1 MTELGQKLTEAREAK
16 GLSIDQLHEI
26 TKIQKRHLV
35 AIEEG
40 NYNVLPGTFYARAFI
55 KQYADAVGLNGEEL
69 LVEYQ
74 STIPQSEKHDVPQVS
89 TGQKTQETM
98 QKSSSWPIA
107 DHMPKILIALLVI
120 AFGVVVWFVI
130 QALTGKDDRQ
140 VPNAQSEKIEVQKAK
155 NSPLDTKK
163 DEEKAEEPKKEEPKK
178 EEPKKEEPKKEEPK
192 KEEPKKEEPKKEEP
206 KKEEPKKEEPKKE
219 EQKGQPAGE
228 NEIKLVGTDK
238 ITSTL
243 EIHNNKALELEIT
256 TKDASYI
263 GIKNEAGNDIFS
275 GTLQAG
281 QTQKYDLSTA
291 KEVNLNIGSAPN
303 VEFKLNGQVVTFPLN
318 PEENYHQKFLI
329 KNQGI
334 GQPAQ

>member
-40 NYNVLPGTFYARAFI
+40 NYDVLPGAFYARAFI

-74 STIPQSEKHDVPQVS
+74 STIPQSENREVPQVS

-107 DHMPKILIALLVI
+107 DHMPKILIVLLVI

-155 NSPLDTKK
+155 DSPLDTKK
-163 DEEKAEEPKKEEPKK
+163 DEVKAEEPKKEEPKK
-178 EEPKKEEPKKEEPK
+178 EEPKKEE
-192 KEEPKKEEPKKEEP
+192 
-206 KKEEPKKEEPKKE
+206 
-219 EQKGQPAGE
+219 QPAQPTGQQE
-228 NEIKLVGTDK
+228 VKVVGTSGK
-238 ITSTL
+238 VSTL
-243 EIHNNKALELEIT
+243 EIHNNKTLELEISA
-256 TKDASYI
+256 KGASYVDV
-263 GIKNEAGNDIFS
+263 KDDAGNEILNTTVQS
-275 GTLQAG
+275 G
-281 QTQKYDLSTA
+281 QTEKRDLSTA
-291 KEVNLNIGSAPN
+291 KEVRLNIGSAPN
-303 VEFKLNGQVVTFPLN
+303 VEIKLNGQVVTFPLD
-318 PEENYHQKFLI
+318 PEKEYHQRLVI

-334 GQPAQ
+334 GQAAQ

>member
-40 NYNVLPGTFYARAFI
+40 NYDVLPGAFYARAFI

-74 STIPQSEKHDVPQVS
+74 STIPQSEKREVPQVS

-140 VPNAQSEKIEVQKAK
+140 VQNAQSEKIEVQKAK

-163 DEEKAEEPKKEEPKK
+163 DEAKAEEPKKEEPKK
-178 EEPKKEEPKKEEPK
+178 EEPKKEEPKKEE
-192 KEEPKKEEPKKEEP
+192 
-206 KKEEPKKEEPKKE
+206 
-219 EQKGQPAGE
+219 QPAQPTQPTGQQE
-228 NEIKLVGTDK
+228 VKVVGTSGK
-238 ITSTL
+238 VSTL
-243 EIHNNKALELEIT
+243 EIHNNKTLELEISA
-256 TKDASYI
+256 KGASYVDV
-263 GIKNEAGNDIFS
+263 KDDAGNEILNTTVQS
-275 GTLQAG
+275 G
-281 QTQKYDLSTA
+281 QTEKRDLSTV
-291 KEVNLNIGSAPN
+291 KEVRLNIGSAPN
-303 VEFKLNGQVVTFPLN
+303 VEIKLNGQVVTFPLD
-318 PEENYHQKFLI
+318 PAKEYHQRLVI

-334 GQPAQ
+334 GQAAQ

>member
-16 GLSIDQLHEI
+16 GLSINQLHEI

-40 NYNVLPGTFYARAFI
+40 NYDVLPGAFYARAFI

-74 STIPQSEKHDVPQVS
+74 STIPQSENREVPQVS

-107 DHMPKILIALLVI
+107 DHMPKILIVLLVI

-155 NSPLDTKK
+155 DSPLDTKK
-163 DEEKAEEPKKEEPKK
+163 DEVKAEEPKKEEPKK
-178 EEPKKEEPKKEEPK
+178 EEPKKEEQPVQPT
-192 KEEPKKEEPKKEEP
+192 
-206 KKEEPKKEEPKKE
+206 
-219 EQKGQPAGE
+219 GQQE
-228 NEIKLVGTDK
+228 VKVVGTSGK
-238 ITSTL
+238 VSTL
-243 EIHNNKALELEIT
+243 EIHNNKTLELEISA
-256 TKDASYI
+256 KGASYVDV
-263 GIKNEAGNDIFS
+263 KDDAGNEILNTTVQS
-275 GTLQAG
+275 G
-281 QTQKYDLSTA
+281 QTEKRDLSTV
-291 KEVNLNIGSAPN
+291 KEVRLNIGSAPN
-303 VEFKLNGQVVTFPLN
+303 VEIKLNGQVVTFPLD
-318 PEENYHQKFLI
+318 PEKEYHQRLVI

>member
-40 NYNVLPGTFYARAFI
+40 NYNVLPGAFYARAFI

-178 EEPKKEEPKKEEPK
+178 EEPKKEEPKKEE
-192 KEEPKKEEPKKEEP
+192 
-206 KKEEPKKEEPKKE
+206 
-219 EQKGQPAGE
+219 QPAQPIGQQE
-228 NEIKLVGTDK
+228 VKVVGTTGK
-238 ITSTL
+238 VSTL
-243 EIHNNKALELEIT
+243 EIHNNKTLELEISG
-256 TKDASYI
+256 KGASYVDV
-263 GIKNEAGNDIFS
+263 KDDAGNEILNTTVQ
-275 GTLQAG
+275 GG
-281 QTQKYDLSTA
+281 QIEKRDLSTV
-291 KEVNLNIGSAPN
+291 KEVRLNIGNATN
-303 VEFKLNGQVVTFPLN
+303 VEVKLNGQVVAFPLD
-318 PEENYHQKFLI
+318 PEKELHQRLVI

>member
-1 MTELGQKLTEAREAK
+1 VLVVTELGQKLTEAREAK

-40 NYNVLPGTFYARAFI
+40 NYDVLPGAFYARAFI

-74 STIPQSEKHDVPQVS
+74 STIPQSEKREVPQVS

-140 VPNAQSEKIEVQKAK
+140 VQNAQSEKIEVQKAK

-163 DEEKAEEPKKEEPKK
+163 DEAKAEEPKKEEPKK
-178 EEPKKEEPKKEEPK
+178 EE
-192 KEEPKKEEPKKEEP
+192 
-206 KKEEPKKEEPKKE
+206 
-219 EQKGQPAGE
+219 QPAQPTGQQE
-228 NEIKLVGTDK
+228 VKVVGTSGK
-238 ITSTL
+238 VSTL
-243 EIHNNKALELEIT
+243 EIHNNKTLELEISA
-256 TKDASYI
+256 KGASYVDV
-263 GIKNEAGNDIFS
+263 KDDAGNEILNTTVQS
-275 GTLQAG
+275 G
-281 QTQKYDLSTA
+281 QTEKRDLSTV
-291 KEVNLNIGSAPN
+291 KEVRLNIGSAPN
-303 VEFKLNGQVVTFPLN
+303 VEIKLNGQVVTFPLD
-318 PEENYHQKFLI
+318 PAKEYHQRLVI

-334 GQPAQ
+334 GQAAQ